1 MDPAL
6 ERRRLAATESETK
19 KPLGYKKAKTHP
31 MKTPIATAVRT
42 LDLRREFGLMFLIKG
57 PSLSLR
63 PIIVSPKPDGCWV
76 L

>member
-19 KPLGYKKAKTHP
+19 KPLGNKKAKTHP
-31 MKTPIATAVRT
+31 IRTPIATAVRT
-42 LDLRREFGLMFLIKG
+42 LDLRREFVLLILIKG

-63 PIIVSPKPDGCWV
+63 PIILSPKEDAYWA